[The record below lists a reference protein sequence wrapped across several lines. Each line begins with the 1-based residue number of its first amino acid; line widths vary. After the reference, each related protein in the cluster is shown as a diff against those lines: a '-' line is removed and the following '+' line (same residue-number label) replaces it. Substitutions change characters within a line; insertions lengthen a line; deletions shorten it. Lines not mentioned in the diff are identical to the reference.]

1 MALRKKLKRSLV
13 VTAVLSVVFLI
24 YVEIVNRNSVQM
36 NYRQKVMKAIYPAL
50 MWFNKLKGGQ
60 AQVREPQK
68 EELPPVPIHSLQV
81 LLNNGD
87 TLPLSTAKGKK
98 LLLVNTASACGYTNQ
113 YAELQQ
119 LWEQYR
125 DRLLIIGFPANDFKE
140 QEKGNDE
147 EIAQFCQL
155 NFGVNFP
162 LSKKTTVLPGDQ
174 QHPIYKWLT
183 DKSRNGWNEQAP
195 GWNFSK
201 YLVDEEGRLLGYFEA
216 GVSPLSDSIKEL
228 IEK

>member
-1 MALRKKLKRSLV
+1 MALRKKLKRSLIV
-13 VTAVLSVVFLI
+13 IAVLSAVFLI

-60 AQVREPQK
+60 TQVKEPNK

-81 LLNNGD
+81 ILNNGD
-87 TLPLSTAKGKK
+87 TLPLSAARGKK
-98 LLLVNTASACGYTNQ
+98 LLFVNTASACGYTNQ

-140 QEKGNDE
+140 QEKGTDD

-162 LSKKTTVLPGDQ
+162 LSKKTTVIPGDQ

>member
-1 MALRKKLKRSLV
+1 MALRRKLKRSLF
-13 VTAVLSVVFLI
+13 VTAVLTVVFLI

-36 NYRQKVMKAIYPAL
+36 SYRQKVMKAIYPAL

-60 AQVREPQK
+60 TKLQETK
-68 EELPPVPIHSLQV
+68 ELPPVPFHDLG
-81 LLNNGD
+81 LTLNNGD
-87 TLPLSTAKGKK
+87 TLSLASAKGKK
-98 LLLVNTASACGYTNQ
+98 VLLVNTASACGYTNQ

-125 DRLLIIGFPANDFKE
+125 DRLLVIGFPANDFKE
-140 QEKGNDE
+140 QEKGDDE

-162 LSKKTTVLPGDQ
+162 LSKKTTVIPGDQ
-174 QHPIYKWLT
+174 QHPVYEWLT

-216 GVSPLSDSIKEL
+216 GVSPLSETIKEL

>member
-1 MALRKKLKRSLV
+1 V
-13 VTAVLSVVFLI
+13 
-24 YVEIVNRNSVQM
+24 
-36 NYRQKVMKAIYPAL
+36 
-50 MWFNKLKGGQ
+50 
-60 AQVREPQK
+60 
-68 EELPPVPIHSLQV
+68 
-81 LLNNGD
+81 
-87 TLPLSTAKGKK
+87 
-98 LLLVNTASACGYTNQ
+98 LLVNTASACGYTNQ

-125 DRLLIIGFPANDFKE
+125 DRLLVVGFPANDFKE

-162 LSKKTTVLPGDQ
+162 LSKKTTVIPGNQ
-174 QHPIYKWLT
+174 QHPVYQWLT

-216 GVSPLSDSIKEL
+216 GVSPLSETIKEL